1 MASLEIRPIHSPTS
15 AMLTV
20 NSTLILSWEHKWVS
34 EPRSLVPTE
43 NGQTT
48 EAIHHAV
55 TTEEATIA
63 AIGTTQG
70 AIVVHSPDKTEG
82 DNDVSF
88 QTITV
93 ITTGIAPSVTIQI
106 SPDGRYATVAKSL
119 AQVAEA
125 GNVKVVET
133 ISNAE
138 TVSRAVGVKPSTI
151 TIGPALNARI
161 LIFHSVRSATDVKPH
176 APEAVAADEVA
187 AVAEATETVDLR
199 TEVAEAVAVA
209 TETVDLQTEAAE
221 AVAEAEATVTVALQT
236 EATEAVAVAEA
247 TVTVDLQTEAAEAV
261 AVAEATVT
269 GDLQTEAAVV
279 VAVAEVTETVAL
291 RTEVAEAVTVAE
303 ATETVALQTEV
314 VEAEIM
320 LVAVE
325 TDAVVNA
332 AEAITVRPKESGLV
346 MHITVH
352 HVTCSRV
359 SLNAKTRTEEAI

>member
-43 NGQTT
+43 SGQTT

-187 AVAEATETVDLR
+187 AVAEATETV
-199 TEVAEAVAVA
+199 
-209 TETVDLQTEAAE
+209 
-221 AVAEAEATVTVALQT
+221 
-236 EATEAVAVAEA
+236 
-247 TVTVDLQTEAAEAV
+247 
-261 AVAEATVT
+261 
-269 GDLQTEAAVV
+269 
-279 VAVAEVTETVAL
+279 
-291 RTEVAEAVTVAE
+291 
-303 ATETVALQTEV
+303 ALQTEV

>member
-43 NGQTT
+43 SGQTT

-176 APEAVAADEVA
+176 APEAVAADEV
-187 AVAEATETVDLR
+187 VA
-199 TEVAEAVAVA
+199 
-209 TETVDLQTEAAE
+209 
-221 AVAEAEATVTVALQT
+221 
-236 EATEAVAVAEA
+236 
-247 TVTVDLQTEAAEAV
+247 
-261 AVAEATVT
+261 
-269 GDLQTEAAVV
+269 
-279 VAVAEVTETVAL
+279 
-291 RTEVAEAVTVAE
+291 VAE

>member
-43 NGQTT
+43 SGQTT

-209 TETVDLQTEAAE
+209 
-221 AVAEAEATVTVALQT
+221 
-236 EATEAVAVAEA
+236 EA

>member
-43 NGQTT
+43 SGQTT

-221 AVAEAEATVTVALQT
+221 AVAV
-236 EATEAVAVAEA
+236 ATE
-247 TVTVDLQTEAAEAV
+247 TVDLQTEAAEAV